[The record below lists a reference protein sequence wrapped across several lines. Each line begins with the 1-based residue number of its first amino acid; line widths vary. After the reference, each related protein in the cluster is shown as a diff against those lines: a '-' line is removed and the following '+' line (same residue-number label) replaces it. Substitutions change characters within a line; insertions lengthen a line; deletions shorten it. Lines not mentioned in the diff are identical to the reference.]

1 MTKIA
6 MIGAGSTVFMK
17 NILTDILLEEP
28 FQNCHVALQDI
39 DAKRLNTSTL
49 VAKKIARNKRE
60 EQ

>member
-28 FQNCHVALQDI
+28 YLQ
-39 DAKRLNTSTL
+39 AVNLRFRTL
-49 VAKKIARNKRE
+49 IPNVWPPQSWLPNG
-60 EQ
+60 